1 MRLILC
7 VLGRAGEEVICG
19 MNLSL
24 DGKAAIVTGG
34 SKGIGRAIALA
45 FARAGASVAL
55 AARGEDDLARAT
67 KEIEAA
73 GGRAFPVRADVA
85 DPAQVQALVDRTV
98 AELGTVDILVNNA
111 GAAPFF
117 STVDQIRLEGFEKYF
132 RVNFM
137 SALYCTRAVAPILMS
152 KQDGC
157 VLNIASVAGFIA
169 SPGLSYYASA
179 KAALL
184 NFTKTVAREWAAYRI
199 RVNAIAPGWVETD
212 LNEGARHANPEF
224 NRSVLASIPLGRWG
238 RPDDVAAAALV
249 LCSPAASFITG
260 SVLVVDGGQT
270 TSNLM
275 EL

>member
-1 MRLILC
+1 
-7 VLGRAGEEVICG
+7 

-34 SKGIGRAIALA
+34 SKGIGRAIAVA

-55 AARGEDDLARAT
+55 AARGEEDLAQAA

-73 GGRAFPVRADVA
+73 GGRALPVRTDVA
-85 DPAQVQALVDRTV
+85 DPAQVQALIDRTV

-137 SALYCTRAVAPILMS
+137 SALYCTRAVAPILMG

-184 NFTKTVAREWAAYRI
+184 NFTKTVAREWAAFRI
-199 RVNAIAPGWVETD
+199 RVNALAPGWVETD
-212 LNEGARHANPEF
+212 LNEGARRANPEF

-238 RPDDVAAAALV
+238 QPDDVAAAALF